1 MFNKGYRIRNYDFKL
16 ILLILLL
23 STVGVL
29 AVGSAQQS
37 VQQKQ
42 LLGVI
47 MGTFLMVVISLLDY
61 TVLLKLYWLM
71 YLGNLVLLLL
81 VRYLGYET
89 KGAQRWFQIPG
100 GFRFQPSETAKIL
113 LILFFAQFIMKYIEK
128 LNTFRIIALCVSLLV
143 SPSSRNRS

>member
-71 YLGNLVLLLL
+71 
-81 VRYLGYET
+81 
-89 KGAQRWFQIPG
+89 
-100 GFRFQPSETAKIL
+100 
-113 LILFFAQFIMKYIEK
+113 
-128 LNTFRIIALCVSLLV
+128 
-143 SPSSRNRS
+143 